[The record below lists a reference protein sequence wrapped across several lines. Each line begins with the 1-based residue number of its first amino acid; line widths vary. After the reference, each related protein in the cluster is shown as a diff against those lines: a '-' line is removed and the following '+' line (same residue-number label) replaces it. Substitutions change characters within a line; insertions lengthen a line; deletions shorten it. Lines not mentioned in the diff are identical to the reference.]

1 MTKSAPHKSA
11 TSPQYP
17 TLFRRLAAWFYDTLI
32 VAAILM
38 IAGGVAMAG
47 IALLLH
53 FNILD
58 LAHYEDVS
66 AYLTH
71 HPQANLLYSGYLGAV
86 IIGFYTYFWTHGGQ
100 TLGMRAW
107 KLKVQNT
114 DGSPLSITQALIRA
128 ATAALGLG
136 NLLAYNTKRR
146 ALQDVMA
153 ECEVVVTKEIR

>member
-1 MTKSAPHKSA
+1 MSKSAQIKNV

-17 TLFRRLAAWFYDTLI
+17 TLFRRLAAWFYDALI

-38 IAGGVAMAG
+38 LAGGIAMAG
-47 IALLLH
+47 VALLLH

-71 HPQANLLYSGYLGAV
+71 HPQANLLYSSYLGAV

-107 KLKVQNT
+107 KLKVQNK
-114 DGSPLSITQALIRA
+114 DGRPINITQALIRA

-153 ECEVVVTKEIR
+153 ECELIVTIDIR